1 LPISVLKLDI
11 ITIFPEIFFGPF
23 DASIVKR
30 ARDKGL
36 VEINVINLRDFTS
49 DKHRSVDD
57 RPYGGGPGM
66 VMTPEPI
73 FKAVESVITEESKV
87 LLMAP
92 QGEVF
97 KQSIADELKDEKH
110 LIFICG
116 HFEGIDDR
124 VRQGLVDRE
133 ISIGDYVLSNGN
145 LAAMVISDAVI
156 RLLPGALGH
165 EESAVQESFSEGLLE
180 FPQFTRPVEFREMEV
195 PKVLLSGNHKK
206 IEIWRH
212 EQSLKLTKQKRPD
225 LVRGERK

>member
-1 LPISVLKLDI
+1 MPLKLDI

-36 VEINVINLRDFTS
+36 VEINVINLREFTS

-73 FKAVESVITEESKV
+73 FKAVESVRTPNSKV

-97 KQSIADELKDEKH
+97 KQKIAAELKDEQH

-133 ISIGDYVLSNGN
+133 ISIGDYILSNGN
-145 LAAMVISDAVI
+145 LAAMVIADAII
-156 RLLPGALGH
+156 RLLPGALGC
-165 EESAVQESFSEGLLE
+165 EQSAVLESFSEGLLE
-180 FPQFTRPVEFREMEV
+180 HPQYTRPLVFRDMEV
-195 PKVLLSGNHKK
+195 PEVLLSGNHKK
-206 IEIWRH
+206 IEHWRH

-225 LVRGERK
+225 LVEESQK